1 MPVFVPFAPHPS
13 FKGIHRLI
21 WIYQIYGLSTTQ
33 FLKPVENSPFS
44 RNREFV
50 PDPLNQTVLYSRYK
64 WLKSPNVFD
73 PMHSVWRFFPRSISF
88 NTLYVS
94 GLLRALFFVMNGNSS
109 TACCKSSAVTER
121 TVLSLPKISC
131 KIWIFLLTRFL
142 ESADLFLREFWLL
155 YTSANASNVISGFN
169 GVLNNIGEETIF
181 SPVSPEG
188 TPTAVFCRPDYGK
201 QSVHSIPHNTMS
213 HDYKGSSLPA
223 KFKGCLLTG
232 LLTVLI
238 DSAVQ
243 KSQVR
248 LFSTTWP
255 LKWLGNLDSNQD

>member
-1 MPVFVPFAPHPS
+1 
-13 FKGIHRLI
+13 
-21 WIYQIYGLSTTQ
+21 
-33 FLKPVENSPFS
+33 
-44 RNREFV
+44 
-50 PDPLNQTVLYSRYK
+50 
-64 WLKSPNVFD
+64 
-73 PMHSVWRFFPRSISF
+73 MHSVGCFFPHSISF

-109 TACCKSSAVTER
+109 TACCKSSVVTER

-188 TPTAVFCRPDYGK
+188 TPTVVFCRPDYGK

-223 KFKGCLLTG
+223 KFKGCLLAG

-238 DSAVQ
+238 DSTVQ

-255 LKWLGNLDSNQD
+255 LKWLCKLDNLRNHQNEIKSLKSRAETLLKEIGSAA